1 MQSPGSAHATE
12 RSEQPVQP
20 VFAAGRRGRLQ
31 RAREQLLRDQVLADR
46 GTRFGAALL
55 DGLLAMACAV
65 PGAALMFFQAFN
77 SASHRHGRADA
88 FDPADLVGGVLLMMA
103 LALPLAIYQWYL
115 ISKSG
120 QTLGKRWTGIKIVK
134 LDGSPVDFVS
144 GVVMRV
150 WIVAA
155 IGLVPYVG
163 SCVSLVDP
171 LMIFGDERRCL
182 HDLIAGTKVIV
193 AMPS

>member
-1 MQSPGSAHATE
+1 MQLNDPNSPYNPYS
-12 RSEQPVQP
+12 PP
-20 VFAAGRRGRLQ
+20 AAGAAYNAPGGNYYG
-31 RAREQLLRDQVLADR
+31 DQVLADR

-55 DGLLAMACAV
+55 DGLLALVCAI
-65 PGAALMFFQAFN
+65 PGGALLFFQAFN
-77 SASHRHGRADA
+77 SASTRHGRANA
-88 FDPADLVGGVLLMMA
+88 FEPADLIGGIVLMMA

-115 ISKSG
+115 ITKSG
-120 QTLGKRWTGIKIVK
+120 QSLGKRWTGIKIVK

-144 GVVMRV
+144 GVVMRIWV
-150 WIVAA
+150 VAA
-155 IGLVPYVG
+155 IGMVPYVG
-163 SCVSLVDP
+163 SCVSIVDP

>member
-1 MQSPGSAHATE
+1 MQLNDPNSPYNPYS
-12 RSEQPVQP
+12 PP
-20 VFAAGRRGRLQ
+20 AAG
-31 RAREQLLRDQVLADR
+31 AAYNAPESNYASEQVLADR
-46 GTRFGAALL
+46 STRLGAALL
-55 DGLLAMACAV
+55 DALLAMACAI
-65 PGAALMFFQAFN
+65 PGGALLFFQAFN
-77 SASHRHGRADA
+77 NASSRHGRANA
-88 FDPADLVGGVLLMMA
+88 FDPTDLIGGIVLMMA
-103 LALPLAIYQWYL
+103 LTLPLAIYQWYL

-120 QTLGKRWTGIKIVK
+120 QTLGKRWTGIKVVK

-144 GVVMRV
+144 GVVMRN

-155 IGLVPYVG
+155 MGMIPYVG

>member
-1 MQSPGSAHATE
+1 MQLNDPNSPYNPYS
-12 RSEQPVQP
+12 PP
-20 VFAAGRRGRLQ
+20 AAGTDYN
-31 RAREQLLRDQVLADR
+31 APEANYAEQVLADR

-55 DGLLAMACAV
+55 DGLLAMACAI
-65 PGAALMFFQAFN
+65 PGGALVFFQAFN
-77 SASHRHGRADA
+77 SASSRHGRSSQ
-88 FDPADLVGGVLLMMA
+88 PDLTGLIGGVVLMMA
-103 LALPLAIYQWYL
+103 LTLPLAIYQWYL

-120 QTLGKRWTGIKIVK
+120 QTLGKRWTGIKVVK

-144 GVVMRV
+144 GVVMRN

-155 IGLVPYVG
+155 MGMVPYVG
-163 SCVSLVDP
+163 ACVGLVDP